1 MTTSGE
7 WAKPKSILEWSQR
20 VFGLRPIALALLIIG
35 AIILEMR
42 FDWVERT
49 VATYLVTTNDA
60 RPESGA
66 VWEKGHRTQSA
77 QQHLKQ
83 MIAVRETS
91 QREARSADTF
101 SQVAGSLPADQGV
114 MLSSERFRRLYLQLP
129 REVSHGIIPALELLK
144 FSGQGNWRRTYL
156 EKNGDALVAYLLD
169 ADNRVLQMVNVPT
182 SALLRINHQD
192 EVRTQTLED
201 IPNFRNRIYPAD
213 RFFEA
218 LATFPDEIRSNII
231 LNPEAL
237 LEPAGQIVRV
247 GISDEAVAGYIE
259 LGVEY
264 LAGARRQVILAP
276 GQEWA
281 VWRLRSYIEGK
292 DPNTTPIDKYLEEP
306 SHR

>member
-7 WAKPKSILEWSQR
+7 WAKPNSIKDWSQR
-20 VFGLRPIALALLIIG
+20 VFALRPIALALLVTG
-35 AIILEMR
+35 AFILEMR

-49 VATYLVTTNDA
+49 VAIYLVTTNDA

-77 QQHLKQ
+77 RQNLEQI
-83 MIAVRETS
+83 IAVRETS

-114 MLSSERFRRLYLQLP
+114 MLSAERFRRLYLQLP

-144 FSGQGNWRRTYL
+144 FSGQGDWRRTYL
-156 EKNGDALVAYLLD
+156 EKKGDALVAYLLD
-169 ADNRVLQMVNVPT
+169 ADNRVLQMVDVPT
-182 SALLRINHQD
+182 GALFRINRQD
-192 EVRTQTLED
+192 EVRTQALED
-201 IPNFRNRIYPAD
+201 IPNFRNRIYPAEQ
-213 RFFEA
+213 FFEA

-237 LEPAGQIVRV
+237 LEPAGQIVRI

-264 LAGARRQVILAP
+264 LAGTRRQVILVP